1 MKKQIPTHGSLTK
14 AGKVRA
20 QTPKLEKSTL
30 KVGHGSSLKVRSHY
44 TTRVMHPKPTD
55 RNGRAQKRF

>member
-1 MKKQIPTHGSLTK
+1 MPTHGSLTK

-30 KVGHGSSLKVRSHY
+30 RKGKGSSLKVRSHY
-44 TTRVMHPKPTD
+44 TTRVIHPKPTD
-55 RNGRAQKRF
+55 RNGRPQKRF